1 MVRIEEIPIESIVI
15 PEERARATFTPEQEA
30 ELEASIKNH
39 GFTVP
44 ILVSPL
50 PDGKYLLIDGEHRT
64 LIAKKLGMEKIPAV
78 ITEGDEKKISMLN
91 ILANTAR
98 GTQDPIGVAQMLKK
112 AKDAGA
118 SEEELAAATG
128 HTLQWI
134 RFYLVLNDLPEHY
147 KEKLRS
153 GELKVGH
160 IKEAMRL
167 PNPMEIDSALQSTL
181 IHNWTVEQLR
191 YYVERRLM
199 DLKEVYKEGE
209 PEELPPPP
217 TPEEAQ
223 EIVMYGNC
231 MACRRSVPRKDMRMP
246 AICQDCYD
254 FLMYFMEQFGDPR
267 KAMEILYKAYNFY
280 MDAMKAA
287 QPAQI
292 SAAAQPSTPTLPKAP
307 AGSGPAIGSNP
318 TSELDPELL
327 ELARKLKALK
337 QAGLL

>member
-1 MVRIEEIPIESIVI
+1 MVRIEEIPIDKIDV
-15 PEERARATFTPEQEA
+15 PEDRARATFTPEQDA
-30 ELEASIKNH
+30 ELEASMKKH
-39 GFTVP
+39 GFIGTIAVWQK
-44 ILVSPL
+44 
-50 PDGKYLLIDGEHRT
+50 PDGRYGLIDGEHR
-64 LIAKKLGMEKIPAV
+64 LKKWAELGNKTIPATIV
-78 ITEGDEKKISMLN
+78 EGDEATIRILN
-91 ILANTAR
+91 VLANTAR
-98 GTQDPIGVAQMLKK
+98 GTQNPMDVAEQLKK
-112 AKDAGA
+112 AKEAGV

-128 HTLQWI
+128 HTLQWV
-134 RFYLVLNDLPEHY
+134 RLYLALTDLPEHY
-147 KEKLRS
+147 KQKLRS
-153 GELKVGH
+153 GELKIGH

-254 FLMYFMEQFGDPR
+254 FLMYFMQQLGDPR

-292 SAAAQPSTPTLPKAP
+292 SAAAQPSTPTLPKAAP
-307 AGSGPAIGSNP
+307 GPGPAVGSNP